1 LWAASLLVT
10 GALTGAA
17 RPARAETLTLGEIEA
32 RAQRERPELVE
43 RRASI
48 DRANAELAGVRAKSG
63 PTLGARGDISI
74 APGGQLIPYDY
85 QGVDY
90 FVQGAPALGQEGAL
104 VPRGRYGAILA
115 GKYTLLDFGR
125 TSLGVRAA
133 EAAISA
139 ERASLIQAKV
149 ELVRAAR
156 GAYLTWLEAHQTWQ
170 LARSDAEVT
179 TSRTQNVR
187 ELIAEGARPATDA
200 TLSAYDE
207 QLAKLREARARRASS
222 MTFEALAAAVQSELP
237 TGAEPELAVIES
249 GAPATPSPSE
259 AAAPGQAPLAG
270 RASVPAPASD
280 ASAKD
285 QRVQALQRK
294 RAAAL
299 SAANAAD
306 RSRAPQLDL
315 SGELGVQGQDSQVFP
330 SYRAGLSL
338 SVPLYDGGVQSAL
351 ADQYRAEALGL
362 EARRQLLEKQIT
374 AQRRAAEH
382 ALSSAGEELTMSL
395 ALLGTAET
403 LLAEA
408 EEHYRAGSDTLERV
422 LSAQRSLVQA
432 RREVLT
438 SKLETAKARLE
449 LVPVQLRD

>member
-10 GALTGAA
+10 GALAGAA
-17 RPARAETLTLGEIEA
+17 RSARAETLTLSDVEA

-48 DRANAELAGVRAKSG
+48 DRAQAELAAVRAKSG

-74 APGGQLIPYDY
+74 APGSKLLRILYD
-85 QGVDY
+85 DDEY
-90 FVQGAPALGQEGAL
+90 FVSGAPALGQKGAL
-104 VPRGRYGAILA
+104 IPRPRYAAILG

-156 GAYLTWLEAHQTWQ
+156 DAYLTWLEAHQTWQ
-170 LARSDAEVT
+170 LSKSDAEVT
-179 TSRTQNVR
+179 TARTKNVR

-207 QLAKLREARARRASS
+207 QLARLREARARRAGS
-222 MTFEALAAAVQSELP
+222 MAFEALAAAVQSELP
-237 TGAEPELAVIES
+237 AGAEPELAVIEP
-249 GAPATPSPSE
+249 GAPVPPNPSP
-259 AAAPGQAPLAG
+259 AAAPGQAPLAA
-270 RASVPAPASD
+270 RASAPATVSD
-280 ASAKD
+280 TSTND
-285 QRVQALQRK
+285 QRLQAFERK

-306 RSRAPQLDL
+306 RSRAPQLDV
-315 SGELGVQGQDSQVFP
+315 SGEVGVQGQDTQVFP

-338 SVPLYDGGVQSAL
+338 TIPLYDGGVQSAL

-362 EARRQLLEKQIT
+362 EARRQLLDKQLT

-395 ALLGTAET
+395 ALLGTAEA

>member
-1 LWAASLLVT
+1 MTRGRGLWAASLLVT
-10 GALTGAA
+10 GALAGAA
-17 RPARAETLTLGEIEA
+17 RSARAETLTLGEVEA

-48 DRANAELAGVRAKSG
+48 DRANAELAAVRARSG

-74 APGGQLIPYDY
+74 APGSKLLRILYD
-85 QGVDY
+85 DDEY
-90 FVQGAPALGQEGAL
+90 FVSGAPALGQKGAL
-104 VPRGRYGAILA
+104 IPRPRYAAILG

-156 GAYLTWLEAHQTWQ
+156 DAYLTWLEAHQTWQ
-170 LARSDAEVT
+170 LAKSDAEVT
-179 TSRTQNVR
+179 TARTKNVR

-207 QLAKLREARARRASS
+207 QLARLREARARRASS

-237 TGAEPELAVIES
+237 AGAEPELAVIEP
-249 GAPATPSPSE
+249 GAPTPPSPSE
-259 AAAPGQAPLAG
+259 TAAPGTG
-270 RASVPAPASD
+270 RASATVSD
-280 ASAKD
+280 ASAND
-285 QRVQALQRK
+285 QRLQAFERK

-306 RSRAPQLDL
+306 RSRAPQLDV
-315 SGELGVQGQDSQVFP
+315 SGEIGVQGQDTQVFP

-338 SVPLYDGGVQSAL
+338 TIPLYDGGVQSAL

-362 EARRQLLEKQIT
+362 EARRQLLDKQLT

-395 ALLGTAET
+395 ALLGTAEA

-449 LVPVQLRD
+449 LGPVQLRD

>member
-1 LWAASLLVT
+1 MP
-10 GALTGAA
+10 
-17 RPARAETLTLGEIEA
+17 RP
-32 RAQRERPELVE
+32 
-43 RRASI
+43 
-48 DRANAELAGVRAKSG
+48 
-63 PTLGARGDISI
+63 
-74 APGGQLIPYDY
+74 
-85 QGVDY
+85 
-90 FVQGAPALGQEGAL
+90 
-104 VPRGRYGAILA
+104 RYAAILG

-156 GAYLTWLEAHQTWQ
+156 DAYLTWLEAHQTWQ
-170 LARSDAEVT
+170 LSKSDAAVT
-179 TSRTQNVR
+179 TARTKNVR

-207 QLAKLREARARRASS
+207 QLAGLREARARRAGS
-222 MTFEALAAAVQSELP
+222 MAFEALAAAVQSELP
-237 TGAEPELAVIES
+237 AGAEPELAVIEP
-249 GAPATPSPSE
+249 GAPVPPSASE
-259 AAAPGQAPLAG
+259 TEAPGQAPVAV
-270 RASVPAPASD
+270 RASAPGTVSD
-280 ASAKD
+280 ASTND
-285 QRVQALQRK
+285 QRLQAFERK

-306 RSRAPQLDL
+306 RSRAPQLDV
-315 SGELGVQGQDSQVFP
+315 SGEVGLQGQDTQVFP

-338 SVPLYDGGVQSAL
+338 TIPLYDGGVQSAL

-362 EARRQLLEKQIT
+362 EARRQLLDKQLT

-395 ALLGTAET
+395 ALLGTAEA

>member
-1 LWAASLLVT
+1 LWAVSLLVT
-10 GALTGAA
+10 GALTGGV
-17 RPARAETLTLGEIEA
+17 RSARAETLTLGEIEA
-32 RAQRERPELVE
+32 RAQRERPELLE

-74 APGGQLIPYDY
+74 TPGSKLLRIPYDDNEY
-85 QGVDY
+85 YVS
-90 FVQGAPALGQEGAL
+90 GAPALGQEGAL
-104 VPRGRYGAILA
+104 VPRPRYAAILA

-156 GAYLTWLEAHQTWQ
+156 DAYLTWLEAHQTWQ
-170 LARSDAEVT
+170 LAKSDAEVT
-179 TSRTQNVR
+179 TARTKNVR
-187 ELIAEGARPATDA
+187 ELIGEGARPATDA

-207 QLAKLREARARRASS
+207 QLARLREARARRAGS
-222 MTFEALAAAVQSELP
+222 MALEALAAAVQSELP
-237 TGAEPELAVIES
+237 AGAEPELAVIEPGPPPTS
-249 GAPATPSPSE
+249 SPGE
-259 AAAPGQAPLAG
+259 AAAPGQVLPAG
-270 RASVPAPASD
+270 EASARAAAADAPAN
-280 ASAKD
+280 D
-285 QRVQALQRK
+285 QRLQALQRK

-299 SAANAAD
+299 SAATAAD
-306 RSRAPQLDL
+306 RSRAPQLDV
-315 SGELGVQGQDSQVFP
+315 SGELGVQGQDTQLFP

-338 SVPLYDGGVQSAL
+338 SIPLYDGGVQSAL
-351 ADQYRAEALGL
+351 ADQYRADALGL
-362 EARRQLLEKQIT
+362 EARRLLLERQLT
-374 AQRRAAEH
+374 AKRRAAEH

-395 ALLGTAET
+395 ALLGTAEA